1 MCLILIAY
9 RMDPA
14 QPLIVAA
21 NRDEYYARPALAA
34 HTWDDHP
41 NIFAG
46 RDIEAR
52 GTWLGVS
59 RTGRFAAVTN
69 WTQDLSGPRF
79 PRSRGDLPVEFLLA
93 KSTPQQYASVIKP
106 DQFAGFNFISFD
118 GHELIYT
125 TNRTGDIRILPPG
138 IYALTNTHLD
148 DPWPKSTH
156 GVRRLTNALPHPLL
170 NDLIDLL
177 TLDDSLSPIE
187 DSRNSENVAVEQRN
201 SPSFIRG
208 DIYGTRASTAVIL
221 EHDKFL
227 FCEQAFESKG
237 LPTKRI
243 EETVLLE
250 NS

>member
-14 QPLIVAA
+14 RPLIVAA

-59 RTGRFAAVTN
+59 TSGRFAAVTN
-69 WTQDLSGPRF
+69 WTQDLSDPRF

-106 DQFAGFNFISFD
+106 DQLAGFNFIAFD
-118 GHELIYT
+118 GRDLIYM
-125 TNRTGDIRILPPG
+125 TNRTVDIRILPPG

-148 DPWPKSTH
+148 DPWPKSIH
-156 GVRRLTNALPHPLL
+156 GVRKLTNALPHPLL

-221 EHDKFL
+221 ERDKFL
-227 FCEQAFESKG
+227 FCEQAFESNG
-237 LPTKRI
+237 FPTKRI